1 MIRIFHTSNAT
12 IQKYEHIHTNMDELA
27 PLIAY
32 QKAKQDQLVKQ
43 NCIVNRLL
51 LTAELTDEQ
60 FQHLHAAQIRRNSIK
75 ETLLEIQDSIL

>member
-1 MIRIFHTSNAT
+1 MN
-12 IQKYEHIHTNMDELA
+12 ELA

-51 LTAELTDEQ
+51 LTAELTDQQ
-60 FQHLHAAQIRRNSIK
+60 FQKLKEAQNVRNSIK
-75 ETLLEIQDSIL
+75 ETLLEIQDSIKEFELQHSDSQYTHNRN